1 MAVQEKEHKTS
12 CLTKNYSE
20 NKLFEAKTLQSN
32 ETKVKSY
39 LSKNEL
45 NNSTTVP
52 LIVAYYL

>member
-12 CLTKNYSE
+12 CLTKYYLE

-39 LSKNEL
+39 LSKT
-45 NNSTTVP
+45 S
-52 LIVAYYL
+52 